1 MSLSLLLLV
10 CRKHLCSFI
19 SSLEAVRLLRYKKNG
34 KPIQSI
40 NVLAFFLLSIAYSC
54 DVVSE
59 QIITVAPPAH
69 NALPVG
75 GVINGDI
82 NGSIGNIQTLG
93 NVMTVTQNN
102 NNMIVNWGSFDIGK
116 NATVNFIQ
124 PSLTSAVLNRVA
136 SDAGLSQIYGNLTA
150 NGQIFIINQNGIL
163 FGGGGGSVNVNS
175 LIAST
180 LNINDDLF
188 KIGFLSITDG
198 TAAFSPFAGSSDSF
212 IQVNFDAKISSAI
225 GGKVLMFAP
234 NIVNNGLISTPDGQT
249 LLAAGQKIYLAKSE
263 DSNLRGLLVEVDNG
277 GTTTNANLGQIIAER
292 GNITLAGIAVN
303 QAGRV
308 KATTSVTANGSI
320 KLLAHD
326 NTAISLDPVKNVT
339 TRFSTNSGEVFLG
352 ENSITQ
358 VLVDS
363 TDKATVLDSAKV
375 NKSTV
380 DISAKSIYLDNNA
393 MIIAPSGNVNFNARL
408 DPSVSNLL
416 TAEKPNASRIY
427 FDSTSVIDVSGV
439 GSGSLSL
446 DRENEIAAKVSVS
459 RNIVQAE
466 LRGTEL
472 RDSPQQRS
480 GILYTAKVY
489 VDARVEA
496 SDGMIGT
503 SVADVSGYTSKIQKS
518 INERFATGGGVSI
531 QSEGDIVFAPSASIN
546 VSGGKID
553 FTGSVVNSTS
563 LLASNGNVYDI
574 GNAPKDLNYVDIQ
587 QRSYYEDGYTS
598 GENAGSVVFSAPA
611 MVLEGKLIAD
621 TVVGIYQQ
629 SIADRPHGGTL
640 QIGQGL
646 SKLQSDL
653 LIDASHIAEVVPS
666 YSDELTSDQKKAL
679 LLGANFTA
687 PSGFNSLKYYA
698 DGQITLK
705 NGTNL
710 IVSPGGNITLN
721 GGGVNVQSNLTVHSG
736 VIDISASSGSI
747 SPNATGNVKI
757 SAASTLDASGLWINN
772 ILDPAAANTIAIDGG
787 KINISA
793 SSQFGANGN
802 IILETGSVLNASG
815 GAWLNSTGKLK
826 SGVGGDIKLLASDG
840 ITSNLDTLHSGSLK
854 LDGILRA
861 DSLTAG
867 GSLTLTSGS
876 ITIGTMA
883 LGTNG
888 ETVIDTAL
896 FRMGGFTLFDIN
908 GFEGLT
914 LADNTI
920 IEPAAVTRVL
930 DRSFIFQQTGSDIAS
945 FSHLEMLPSS
955 NAAITRK
962 VTNLNLSATNQTNGR
977 LTLGL
982 GSMIITDPGA
992 NVNLLAKR
1000 QLTVFGGI
1008 EAQAGNISITSG
1020 LVIGEKSVLTYKND
1034 QTLWLG
1040 AQSKLDVSGVVDS
1053 YTNANGFNLG
1063 NVKDAGSIKLIA
1075 TKGMVVGEAGSQLEL
1090 NGKQALL
1097 DIKSGNVFFSRTVA
1111 SKGGSLSISARE
1123 GILFDGTMIARGGN
1137 ESVAAGTLSI
1147 TLPLLDIG
1155 NVNATNSDIE
1165 NELEKYPT
1173 GSREVILKSTGS
1185 SVPVGL
1191 YAGDPINLSNNGLAY
1206 VFADKLND
1214 AGFDNILLSK
1224 SDKIRFAESLT
1235 LKARGAITLD
1245 TPNLVVND
1253 GVDALINASY
1263 VGVGNGQ
1270 VLPLDKLDMHLMP
1283 VVAGTGALTINA
1295 DYIDLFGQ
1303 QNLSGIGRALKVT
1316 NADGEDS
1323 FIGGAQ
1329 FKSNGDIQLRGVL
1342 QDLNDDRATIP
1353 VTTPVA
1359 KLQLVGD
1366 LILQAARIYPS
1377 TLSHY
1382 TISTTGTGSTIA
1394 FRAPKLPSSADAG
1407 VPFSVLGILNVEA
1420 DNITQDGVLRAPF
1433 GVINLNATSTL
1444 ALGNGSLTS
1453 VSAEG
1458 KTLPFGYTIN
1468 GREWN
1473 FDQGSGRFAAVNT
1486 LPIQKINLDA
1496 SSVNIADGSKIDIS
1510 GGRKISDMIFES
1522 SDLSAW
1528 EFTTGTGGSDDVLA
1542 SSEVFAVL
1550 PELKAGYLAGNS
1562 DSYINSTL
1570 KAGDSIYL
1578 SGGVG
1583 LAAGNYVL
1591 LPAHYA
1597 LLPGGYSVK
1606 AVPGTQDFTAF
1617 QNTLANDGSM
1627 LVSGYRT
1634 QFGGI
1639 TSDSRASGF
1648 VVTSGAITRTQSEFT
1663 DTLASNF
1670 FNAKTSEDQ
1679 NKVLRLPADAGQISI
1694 SALEKLVLDGTL
1706 LTMHSVSAR
1715 GAEVNITSKKIAISG
1730 DDTKEDGY
1738 LTLSSDKL
1746 NAIGAESLT
1755 IGAKTAA
1762 TSLGTQLDVISS
1774 NIKLIGLAKLT
1785 GQEITLVATDAV
1797 TIANGTSLNAT
1808 GVNAKKSST
1817 LIIGDSDKGVSG
1829 DGALIMVSSG
1839 FQSDIVR
1846 RNVSQSI
1853 GTLDIEAGATISAS
1867 GSIIVDSTK
1876 NNNQPN
1882 EGIKGDI
1889 IVGVLGTDQ
1898 KRVGGAVSL
1907 GASKI
1912 SFGTITNSV
1921 DGLLL
1926 DNTKLA
1932 ALGNPSYIK
1941 LKSYSTIDFYGTTKV
1956 GSDNLKT
1963 LTIESAGFKS
1973 SNFSSDIVT
1982 IEAETVNLNNSDS
1995 SIFDSTGAIGLG
2007 TLSVN
2012 ALKEIGLGDG
2022 IFSIAGFSQV
2032 NLKVGQ
2038 LVGQAKGS
2046 LDVSGDLAIDAGRIT
2061 AAAFSKQIIKVSGN
2075 LVTLKHD
2082 ALSSLDKAA
2091 VGGNLTLFANT
2102 ITHGGIIDM
2111 PSGLVTLNA
2120 AGRMTL
2126 EQKNTVVD
2134 SLVLLEGS
2142 QINAYGSAKMLG
2154 TLPGLADGGIIT
2166 LQTSEGG
2173 LRTSANATVDIS
2185 AKDGAGAG
2193 KIVINTAGTATL
2205 AGTLSGMSSDKNGQA
2220 ISGVLQ
2226 GTFDLKAS
2234 NLTDFSALNANLE
2247 RGGFM
2252 EGRHIRVAQGDLIV
2266 AQADTLT
2273 AKNIT
2278 LTTDDGNVIVAGKLN
2293 AAGSKGG
2300 MVKLNAGQLLGLG
2313 KGNITLTST
2322 ALIDASATN
2331 TASVAAGSEGDGG
2344 QVMLNTTSDIDTS
2357 PSNVSSRIIA
2367 DLGSVI
2373 MLSGKGF
2380 GSDGNLILRAPRLG
2394 IKVDSPFGDGIAIT
2408 KFDANVI
2415 GENASILAEGVKVYK
2430 NVEGD
2435 ADITLDNI
2443 FIANMLQNNADFLAS
2458 SDGIKSNLAL
2468 SLDARFKVAS
2478 GVEVRSIRDI
2488 KVSDG
2493 LDLHDEDFGG
2503 LALRANRDVIVNANI
2518 SAGFTTASTNGELT
2532 SGGAWNYRITAGADL
2547 NSADL
2552 LATNYISAG
2561 NFTLGD
2567 GNLIRTGT
2575 GNIEIATGGNLNL
2588 TSATSAIYTAGELD
2602 NINYM
2607 ESTGP
2612 FGATIVASTYNKN
2625 GGNIALISKGDI
2637 NGADTVVPQ
2646 LPANWLFRQGRF
2658 NAETGLYTKN
2668 TSWWTYFAGFKQN
2681 IGALGGG
2688 DISINAGGS
2697 INDLSAVIAT
2707 NGRVFGSRPL
2717 SDVEKFA
2724 DATLIVNGGG
2734 DLSLK
2739 AIGNVSG
2746 GLFMVDKG
2754 VGSIRVG
2761 GSLLADNAGINTAF
2775 ALGDATLNVSS
2786 FGKLSLMTVFN
2797 PTLTGMDSV
2806 NVPGIRNE
2814 RDNSSV
2820 FSTYGVNSS
2829 VQLTSIAS
2837 GVEITNQLAAN
2848 NLKVANGNDPLR
2860 LFPGTLKVLAMGGD
2874 LTLGG
2879 GGLTLMPS
2887 TQGSLQLAAS
2897 GSINFNAAINMSDK
2911 DPAQLP
2917 SALKPIST
2925 QTFGVLLKSTLFT
2938 GTENTSIY
2946 HSASVLHKMDD
2957 MPVEIYAG
2965 KDIIGNGSYSLFLP
2979 KKTNVVAL
2987 NDINNFAIFGQNIN
3001 AFDVTS
3007 ITAGKDFIVGGQGVS
3022 WGGAGYLNVSAGRN
3036 IDLNTSN
3043 GIVTRG
3049 NLDNPFLDDSGANLS
3064 LLIGGAAADDYGF
3077 ISKYLTPSATNPY
3090 NSAMLSFVKNA
3101 KGLKPENELSVEEGW
3116 HFFGDMPL
3124 QLKKQ
3129 FVQIAFFNE
3138 LKQAGIE
3145 HNDINSLGFGNYK
3158 RGFDAIST
3166 YFPNNNYNG
3175 NLDLSFSQVKT
3186 ERGGNLNVMAPG
3198 GSIVIGLPKI
3208 PETLLAEKS
3217 LNGQNADSRLGMF
3230 TVNGGN
3236 INLFSKDN
3244 IDVAQSRQFTIAGGD
3259 ILNWSSEGDIDAG
3272 KGSKTATS
3280 APPPLVR
3287 TDTKG
3292 NTVVDLSGVVSG
3304 SGIGTLQTVKNA
3316 PLGNVY
3322 LIAPSG
3328 TVDAGD
3334 AGVRSSGNL
3343 IVAAQAVANGANMQ
3357 AGGSSSGVPAPSTA
3371 NVSFSAPVSA
3381 DSSNSSKQADRATE
3395 AASKSANRTA
3405 SALPSLI
3412 TVEVLSLGDEASTT
3426 SDSEKDEK
3434 KKAKKQQN

>member
-1 MSLSLLLLV
+1 MKNISIIEKTMHHHYKKSNQRMGSLFLLV
-10 CRKHLCSFI
+10 ATTLSIFSSFNAI
-19 SSLEAVRLLRYKKNG
+19 SEPSVTVLPLEA
-34 KPIQSI
+34 
-40 NVLAFFLLSIAYSC
+40 
-54 DVVSE
+54 
-59 QIITVAPPAH
+59 
-69 NALPVG
+69 NALPVN
-75 GVINGDI
+75 GVIKDNLD
-82 NGSIGNIQTLG
+82 GSIGSINISG
-93 NVMTVTQNN
+93 NEMIVNQKST
-102 NNMIVNWGSFDIGK
+102 NMIVEWGSFNIGK
-116 NATVNFIQ
+116 DASVNFVQ
-124 PSLTSAVLNRVA
+124 PTLSSAVLNRVS
-136 SDAGLSQIYGNLTA
+136 SDGGMSQIYGNLKA
-150 NGQIFIINQNGIL
+150 NGQVFIINQNGIL
-163 FGGGGGSVNVNS
+163 FGAGANGYTVDVNT
-175 LIAST
+175 LIASS
-180 LNINDDLF
+180 LNISDDLF
-188 KIGFLSITDG
+188 KNGFLSITDG
-198 TAAFSPFAGSSDSF
+198 SPAFSSF
-212 IQVNFDAKISSAI
+212 IGSANSFIKVDNGAKIKSSI
-225 GGKVLMFAP
+225 GGKILMFAP
-234 NIVNNGLISTPDGQT
+234 DLVNNGLIESPDGQT
-249 LLAAGQKIYLAKSE
+249 LLAAGHKIYLAKSE
-263 DSNLRGLLVEVDNG
+263 DASLRGLLVEVDNG

-326 NTAISLDPVKNVT
+326 NTAISLDPVKNLAI
-339 TRFSTNSGEVFLG
+339 RYSTNSGEIVLG

-358 VLVDS
+358 VLVDAS
-363 TDKATVLDSAKV
+363 DNATVLDEAKV
-375 NKSTV
+375 NKSTI
-380 DISAKSIYLDNNA
+380 DISAKSIYLDKKS
-393 MIIAPSGNVNFNARL
+393 MIIAPSGNVILNARL
-408 DPSVSNLL
+408 DPSVLNLL
-416 TAEKPNASRIY
+416 TSEKPNASRIY
-427 FDSTSVIDVSGV
+427 LDNSSVIDVSGV
-439 GSGSLSL
+439 GSGSLSPG
-446 DRENEIAAKVSVS
+446 RENEIAAKVSVS

-472 RDSPQQRS
+472 RDSPLQRS
-480 GILYTAKVY
+480 GILYAAKVY
-489 VDARVEA
+489 VDTRAEA
-496 SDGMIGT
+496 SNGMIGT
-503 SVADVSGYTSKIQKS
+503 SVADVSGYTSRIQKT
-518 INERFATGGGVSI
+518 INERFAMGGGVSI
-531 QSEGDIVFAPSASIN
+531 QSEGDIVFAQSSSIN
-546 VSGGKID
+546 VSGGKVD
-553 FTGSVVNSTS
+553 FTGALVNRTS
-563 LLASNGNVYDI
+563 LLGFNGNVYDI
-574 GNAPKDLNYVDIQ
+574 IDAPKDLNYVDIIH
-587 QRSYYEDGYTS
+587 RSYYEQGYTS
-598 GENAGSVVFSAPA
+598 GESAGSVAFSAPS
-611 MVLEGKLIAD
+611 MFLEGRLNAD
-621 TVVGIYQQ
+621 TVAGIHQQ
-629 SIADRPHGGTL
+629 FLANMPQGGTL
-640 QIGQGL
+640 RIGQGL

-653 LIDASHIAEVVPS
+653 LIDASHVAEALPS
-666 YSDELTSDQKKAL
+666 YSDELTVDQKKTL

-687 PSGFNSLKYYA
+687 PSGFNSLIYYA

-710 IVSPGGNITLN
+710 IVSPGGNITLK

-736 VIDISASSGSI
+736 EIDISASSGSI

-757 SAASTLDASGLWINN
+757 GTGSILDVSGLWINN
-772 ILDPAAANTIAIDGG
+772 ILDPAAVNTIAIDGG

-793 SSQFGANGN
+793 SSEFGANGN
-802 IILETGSVLNASG
+802 VILETRSLLNASG

-826 SGVGGDIKLLASDG
+826 SGLGGDIKLLASDG
-840 ITSNLDTLHSGSLK
+840 IASNLDALHAGSLK
-854 LDGILRA
+854 LDGTLRA
-861 DSLTAG
+861 DSLTTG

-876 ITIGTMA
+876 ITIGNQA

-888 ETVIDTAL
+888 ETVIDAAL
-896 FRMGGFTLFDIN
+896 FRKGGFTLFDIN

-914 LADNTI
+914 LSDNTI
-920 IEPAAVTRVL
+920 IQPAAFTRVL
-930 DRSFIFQQTGSDIAS
+930 DRYFSFQQTGSDIEN
-945 FSHLEMLPSS
+945 FSHLELLPTS
-955 NAAITRK
+955 NAPFTRK
-962 VTNLNLSATNQTNGR
+962 VTNLNLSATNQTNGK

-1000 QLTVFGGI
+1000 QLTVLGGI
-1008 EAQAGNISITSG
+1008 EALAGNISITSG

-1053 YTNANGFNLG
+1053 FTNENGLNVG

-1075 TKGMVVGEAGSQLEL
+1075 SKGMVVGEAGSKLEL

-1097 DIKSGNVFFSRTVA
+1097 DIKSGNTFVSRTVA

-1123 GILFDGTMIARGGN
+1123 GILFDGAMFAHGGN
-1137 ESVAAGTLSI
+1137 QSVTAGTFSI
-1147 TLPLLDIG
+1147 ALPLLDIG
-1155 NVNATNSDIE
+1155 NVNATNVDIANDE
-1165 NELEKYPT
+1165 DKYPT
-1173 GSREVILKSTGS
+1173 GPRAIILKSTGS
-1185 SVPVGL
+1185 SVPFGL
-1191 YAGDPINLSNNGLAY
+1191 YAGAPINLINNGLAY
-1206 VFADKLND
+1206 VFADKLD
-1214 AGFDNILLSK
+1214 GAGFDNIFFSK
-1224 SDKIRFAESLT
+1224 SDNIRFAESLT

-1245 TPNLVVND
+1245 SPNLLVND
-1253 GVDALINASY
+1253 GVDAVINASY

-1270 VLPLDKLDMHLMP
+1270 VLPINKLNMHLMP
-1283 VVAGTGALTINA
+1283 VVAGTGALVVNA
-1295 DYIDLFGQ
+1295 DYIDLFGR
-1303 QNLSGIGRALKVT
+1303 QNLSGVGRSLKVT
-1316 NADGEDS
+1316 NVDGEDS
-1323 FIGGAQ
+1323 FIGGVQ

-1342 QDLNDDRATIP
+1342 QDLDDERATLP
-1353 VTTPVA
+1353 LTTPVA
-1359 KLQLVGD
+1359 RLELAGD
-1366 LILQAARIYPS
+1366 LILQAARIYPT

-1382 TISTTGTGSTIA
+1382 TLTSTGTGSTIT
-1394 FRAPKLPSSADAG
+1394 FRAPKLPSSADTG
-1407 VPFSVLGILNVEA
+1407 VPFSVLGTLNVEA
-1420 DNITQDGVLRAPF
+1420 DKIIQDGVLRAPF
-1433 GVINLNATSTL
+1433 GVINLNATNTL
-1444 ALGNGSLTS
+1444 ALENGSLTS

-1468 GREWN
+1468 GKVWN
-1473 FDQGSGRFAAVNT
+1473 FDQGSGRFATINS

-1496 SSVNIADGSKIDIS
+1496 SSLNIVLGSKIDIS
-1510 GGRKISDMIFES
+1510 GGRKISDTIFKS

-1542 SSEVFAVL
+1542 SGEVFAVL

-1562 DSYINSTL
+1562 ESYSNTTL

-1583 LAAGNYVL
+1583 LAPGNYVL
-1591 LPAHYA
+1591 LPSHYA

-1606 AVPGTQDFTAF
+1606 PVAGTQDFTAL
-1617 QNTLANDGSM
+1617 QNTLASDGSM

-1639 TSDSRASGF
+1639 AADSRTSGF
-1648 VVTSGAITRTQSEFT
+1648 IITSGAITRTQSEFT

-1670 FNAKTSEDQ
+1670 FNAKTSADQ
-1679 NKVLRLPADAGQISI
+1679 NNFLRLPADAGQVSI

-1738 LTLSSDKL
+1738 LTLTTDKL

-1755 IGAKTAA
+1755 IGAKSTA

-1774 NIKLIGLAKLT
+1774 NIKLIGFAQLT
-1785 GQEITLVATDAV
+1785 GQEITLAANDTV
-1797 TIANGTSLNAT
+1797 TMANGTSLNAT
-1808 GVNAKKSST
+1808 GINAKKSST
-1817 LIIGDSDKGVSG
+1817 LFIGNSDTGESG

-1839 FQSDIVR
+1839 FQRDIVR
-1846 RNVSQSI
+1846 SNVSQSI
-1853 GTLDIEAGATISAS
+1853 GTLDIQTGATISAS

-1876 NNNQPN
+1876 KNNQPN

-1898 KRVGGAVSL
+1898 KRVGGAVNL

-1963 LTIESAGFKS
+1963 LTIESAGFKGT
-1973 SNFSSDIVT
+1973 NLSSDIVT
-1982 IEAETVNLNNSDS
+1982 MEAETVNLNNSDS
-1995 SIFDSTGAIGLG
+1995 SILDSTGAIGVG

-2022 IFSIAGFSQV
+2022 IFSVAGFSQV
-2032 NLKVGQ
+2032 NFKAGQ
-2038 LVGQAKGS
+2038 LVGQANGS
-2046 LDVSGDLAIDAGRIT
+2046 LEVSGDLAIDAGRIT
-2061 AAAFSKQIIKVSGN
+2061 AAALSEQIIKVSGN

-2082 ALSSLDKAA
+2082 APSSLDQAA
-2091 VGGNLTLFANT
+2091 VGGNLTLVANT
-2102 ITHGGIIDM
+2102 ITHGGTIDM
-2111 PSGLVTLNA
+2111 PSGLVTLKA
-2120 AGRMTL
+2120 TGHTY
-2126 EQKNTVVD
+2126 EQKNSVVD

-2142 QINAYGSAKMLG
+2142 QISAYGSAKMLG

-2173 LRTSANATVDIS
+2173 LRTSANATLDVS

-2193 KIVINTAGTATL
+2193 KIVINTAGKATL
-2205 AGTLSGMSSDKNGQA
+2205 AGTLTGMSSDKNGQA

-2234 NLTDFSALNANLE
+2234 NLTDLSALNANLE
-2247 RGGFM
+2247 RGGFR

-2266 AQADTLT
+2266 AQVDTIT

-2300 MVKLNAGQLLGLG
+2300 IVKLNAGQILGLG

-2344 QVMLNTTSDIDTS
+2344 QVMLNTNSDIDTS

-2394 IKVDSPFGDGIAIT
+2394 INVDSPFGDGIGIT

-2415 GENASILAEGVKVYK
+2415 GANASILAEGVKVYK

-2435 ADITLDNI
+2435 ADITFDNT

-2468 SLDARFKVAS
+2468 ASDARFKVAS

-2493 LDLHDEDFGG
+2493 LDLHNEDFGG

-2552 LATNYISAG
+2552 LATNYISTG

-2575 GNIEIATGGNLNL
+2575 GNIEIATGGNFNL
-2588 TSATSAIYTAGELD
+2588 ISAKSAIYTAGELD
-2602 NINYM
+2602 NFNYI
-2607 ESTGP
+2607 ESLGP
-2612 FGATIVASTYNKN
+2612 FGANIVASTYNKN
-2625 GGNIALISKGDI
+2625 GGNITLISKGDI

-2646 LPANWLFRQGRF
+2646 LPANWLFRQGRL
-2658 NAETGLYTKN
+2658 NAETGLYTNN

-2707 NGRVFGSRPL
+2707 NGRVFGSRPV
-2717 SDVEKFA
+2717 SDGEKFA
-2724 DATLIVNGGG
+2724 DANLIVNGGG
-2734 DLSLK
+2734 DLSIK

-2761 GSLLADNAGINTAF
+2761 GSLKADNVGINTAF
-2775 ALGDATLNVSS
+2775 ALGDASLNVSS

-2797 PTLTGMDSV
+2797 PTLTGMDRV
-2806 NVPGIRNE
+2806 NVPTIRNE

-2829 VQLTSIAS
+2829 VQFTSIAS
-2837 GVEITNQLAAN
+2837 DVEITNQLAEN
-2848 NLKVANGNDPLR
+2848 NLKVANRNDPLR
-2860 LFPGTLKVLAMGGD
+2860 LFPSTLKVFAMGGD
-2874 LTLGG
+2874 FTLGG
-2879 GGLTLMPS
+2879 IGLTLMPS
-2887 TQGSLQLAAS
+2887 AQGGLQLAAT
-2897 GSINFNAAINMSDK
+2897 GSINFNSSINMSDK
-2911 DPAQLP
+2911 DPNQLP

-2925 QTFGVLLKSTLFT
+2925 QVFGVLLKSTLIT
-2938 GTENTSIY
+2938 GTDNPSIY
-2946 HSASVLHKMDD
+2946 HSDSVLHKMDD
-2957 MPVEIYAG
+2957 TPVEIYAG
-2965 KDIIGNGSYSLFLP
+2965 KDILGKSSYSLFLP
-2979 KKTNVVAL
+2979 KKTNLVAV
-2987 NDINNFAIFGQNIN
+2987 NDINNFAIFGQNIK
-3001 AFDVTS
+3001 ASDVTS
-3007 ITAGKDFIVGGQGVS
+3007 ISAGKDYIVGAQGVS
-3022 WGGAGYLNVSAGRN
+3022 WGGPGYLNISAGRN
-3036 IDLNTSN
+3036 IELNTSN

-3049 NLDNPFLDDSGANLS
+3049 NLDNPFLDNIGANLS
-3064 LLIGGAAADDYGF
+3064 LLLGGAAADDDGF

-3090 NSAMLSFVKNA
+3090 NAAMLSFVKNA
-3101 KGLKPENELSVEEGW
+3101 KGLKQENELSAEEAW
-3116 HFFGDMPL
+3116 HFFGEMSL

-3230 TVNGGN
+3230 TVNGGS
-3236 INLFSKDN
+3236 INLFSKEN
-3244 IDVAQSRQFTIAGGD
+3244 IDVAQSREFTIAGGD

-3287 TDTKG
+3287 TDSKG

-3304 SGIGTLQTVKNA
+3304 SGIGTLQTLKNA

-3357 AGGSSSGVPAPSTA
+3357 AGGTSSGVPAPSTA

-3381 DSSNSSKQADRATE
+3381 DSSNSAKQADKATE

-3426 SDSEKDEK
+3426 SDPEKEEK
-3434 KKAKKQQN
+3434 KKVKKQQN